1 MVDILAKLNAS
12 NNLAGR
18 VLTSYP
24 SSIPR
29 EEVDRI
35 NASLIF
41 LKGKLD
47 EIRPELFQ
55 DYVLHPLDAHL
66 GSDNR
71 YHKMAIEKMRMDFNY
86 LIDIINHSIDFVS
99 ANVNVTKEG
108 VFFAGEYFDA
118 LYKIGEIIEKAQNEI
133 IVIDSYLNE
142 KIVRFLK
149 SKNTVANL
157 TLVVSKNANI
167 DSFSMIVEAA
177 HQQFGKIRTLE
188 NSNFHDR
195 FVILDKNEIY
205 HFGASLKD
213 VGKRGFMFSMIEE
226 NSIKQNFFEELK
238 KEGIL

>member
-1 MVDILAKLNAS
+1 MVNILAKLNAS
-12 NNLAGR
+12 NHLAGR
-18 VLTSYP
+18 VLSSYP

-47 EIRPELFQ
+47 EIKPELFH
-55 DYVLHPLDAHL
+55 DYLLHSLDAHL
-66 GSDNR
+66 GTDNR
-71 YHKMAIEKMRMDFNY
+71 YHKMALEKIRMDLSY
-86 LIDIINHSIDFVS
+86 LIDVINHSIDFVS
-99 ANVNVTKEG
+99 ANVNVTKQG

-133 IVIDSYLNE
+133 IIIDSYLNE
-142 KIVRFLK
+142 KIVRFIK
-149 SKNTVANL
+149 SKNTSATL
-157 TLVVSKNANI
+157 TLVVSKSANT
-167 DSFSMIVEAA
+167 DSLKMIVEAA
-177 HQQFGKIRTLE
+177 HQQFGKIQTME

-195 FVILDKNEIY
+195 FVILDKNEVY

-226 NSIKQNFFEELK
+226 NSIKENFFDQLK